1 MKLTKLYRDTAKVAD
16 VALVA
21 NSGSIVIYTHSVR
34 DEEEICDGIVRA
46 VNAHDALI
54 EPLKRSQ
61 ELFEKAL
68 PRFDWGNSPLTAEA
82 IKLLNEVP
90 IQVSAALALAE
101 KGETS

>member
-16 VALVA
+16 VASVA

-34 DEEEICDGIVRA
+34 DVEEICDGIVRV

-54 EPLKRSQ
+54 EALKRSQ

-68 PRFDWGNSPLTAEA
+68 PQFDWGSSALTAES
-82 IKLLNEVP
+82 IRLLNDVP
-90 IQVSAALALAE
+90 IQVNTALALAK
-101 KGETS
+101 KGDVS